1 MKHLSKDD
9 LAKFADGHM
18 NFARTVICR
27 LHISGCDTCRALL
40 EEIRSDD
47 ELIQSL
53 RTARNRHR
61 EVETECGSGEILGK
75 LEKKLGKSRISN
87 A

>member
-1 MKHLSKDD
+1 MKHISKDE
-9 LAKFADGHM
+9 LAKFADGRM

-27 LHISGCDTCRALL
+27 LHISGCSTCRVLL
-40 EEIRSDD
+40 EEVRRDD

-61 EVETECGSGEILGK
+61 EVEVECGSGEILGK
-75 LEKKLGKSRISN
+75 LEKKLGKSRISK